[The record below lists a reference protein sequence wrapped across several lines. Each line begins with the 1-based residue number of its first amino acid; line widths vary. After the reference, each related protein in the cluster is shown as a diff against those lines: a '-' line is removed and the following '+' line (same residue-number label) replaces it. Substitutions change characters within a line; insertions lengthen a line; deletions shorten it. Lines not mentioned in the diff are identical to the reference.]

1 MYWAVFNLFE
11 YVVKENKHRFH
22 LVDWDRWAQ
31 TKTATSAATTTTTA
45 TVTKTYKNSNKKYY
59 YNYNYITTTKTTAT
73 KKTATATR
81 IAITNK
87 NPQLTDNN
95 QQPTPACKEHAEWKI
110 PAPTCCKYMQISCK
124 MEGCSSKM
132 LQIASKM
139 EDCSKMLQI
148 ACQMEEF
155 SLQLLCWSISLCPIF
170 IHTPYSLFI
179 GPYCWWL
186 IYLHIP
192 IFDGQK
198 QASWKFIHHPI
209 RITIAVGFLQPFLL
223 VTPMSYTSIYV
234 CL

>member
-1 MYWAVFNLFE
+1 MPNE
-11 YVVKENKHRFH
+11 RFQLQH
-22 LVDWDRWAQ
+22 VA
-31 TKTATSAATTTTTA
+31 
-45 TVTKTYKNSNKKYY
+45 
-59 YNYNYITTTKTTAT
+59 YIYIYAN
-73 KKTATATR
+73 
-81 IAITNK
+81 I
-87 NPQLTDNN
+87 L
-95 QQPTPACKEHAEWKI
+95 
-110 PAPTCCKYMQISCK
+110 QISCK

-155 SLQLLCWSISLCPIF
+155 SLQLVCWSISFCPIF

-186 IYLHIP
+186 IYLYIP

-223 VTPMSYTSIYV
+223 VTPMSYTSI
-234 CL
+234 CLLIQYHNLHTIIDTNINFHLISTHLIILQYINPSNFQIRWI